1 MNSPWSSSQARRKE
15 RKTDGKVKK
24 KYQSNEIP
32 VERSKKKVK
41 YKEKRKKNKAAAAPV

>member
-15 RKTDGKVKK
+15 KKTDGKVKK
-24 KYQSNEIP
+24 KYHSNDIP

-41 YKEKRKKNKAAAAPV
+41 YKEKKEKE